1 MDTELVV
8 ARYNEDLSWLF
19 KVNNKKITIYN
30 KGNNI
35 NYNNIKLPNIGRESH
50 TYLTHIIKNYD
61 NLADITIFTQGDPFF
76 HSPDFLNLIEKPEL
90 FEPIQPLSTY
100 YSPSFNNASNN
111 NKKIILEKGFLKK
124 GIPPKS
130 VVNKTQNLWI
140 NNNKVYVEYFDNDG
154 VTFYP
159 DYYYSEFIYKYIND
173 IQKIFKFK
181 SYIKFIKD
189 RYKLTNIN
197 ISLLQPMCYAGLFAV
212 SKKIIKSKKIDFYKN
227 ILKLLL
233 EDYEKY
239 NIDSGLLLERL
250 WLIIFNYQKYNKH
263 YKKLYVKN
271 YEIKNINLPI
281 NNNIINFNIKNI
293 KDNELYLILII
304 DTSEYELIIGNSRIY
319 LKNKKDIFKKYIP
332 IKNNIFNNDK
342 YINIIIRLLNKK
354 LNIYVNNKIYLDIFF
369 DKENIKTAKIE
380 MLPFYDIET

>member
-8 ARYNEDLSWLF
+8 ARYNEDLIWLS

-159 DYYYSEFIYKYIND
+159 DYYYSEFIYKFINE

-197 ISLLQPMCYAGLFAV
+197 RSLLQPMCYAGLFAV
-212 SKKIIKSKKIDFYKN
+212 SKKVIKSRKIDFYKN
-227 ILKLLL
+227 ILNLLL

-281 NNNIINFNIKNI
+281 NNNIINFNIKNVR
-293 KDNELYLILII
+293 DNELYLILII
-304 DTSEYELIIGNSRIY
+304 DNNEYELIISNSRIY

-332 IKNNIFNNDK
+332 IKNNFFNNDK
-342 YINIIIRLLNKK
+342 YINIIIKLLNKK

-369 DKENIKTAKIE
+369 DKNTIKTAKIE